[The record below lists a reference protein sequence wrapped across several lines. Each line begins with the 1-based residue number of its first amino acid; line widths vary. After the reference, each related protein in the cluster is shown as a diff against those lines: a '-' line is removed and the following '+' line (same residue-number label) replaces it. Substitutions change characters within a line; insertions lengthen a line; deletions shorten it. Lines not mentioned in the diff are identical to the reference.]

1 MTSALRAFE
10 VELFELVDIIGGL
23 ERIVRII
30 DRLTVERLKYW
41 IKAIVLSILY
51 NTYISLDTYIHTI
64 YILIYQSAY
73 LFLY

>member
-30 DRLTVERLKYW
+30 DRLTVERLKY
-41 IKAIVLSILY
+41 
-51 NTYISLDTYIHTI
+51 
-64 YILIYQSAY
+64 
-73 LFLY
+73 